1 MLDTKNTAQQ
11 YWVNSVMYKKG
22 ETAEIAITDVRNDRY
37 VAISIDDE
45 ISYRPLAADELAAKA
60 VRLEV
65 TCDMTVKFYRY
76 GFFIDDQC
84 VMAGDTDLQRI
95 VLSDFL
101 PSGYDKYYCFGY
113 DVEANRRGCM
123 CATNDVWK
131 IYHDRYVYTG
141 YYQVQIQISENAN
154 VQMLHS
160 EVAYQAAAI
169 PTGAFFPVC
178 DALHPQPFEP
188 VEQGQSVHAGTYYVK
203 AGTIFT
209 DGKTSYEITQNVAL
223 QF

>member
-1 MLDTKNTAQQ
+1 MSVSENQE
-11 YWVNSVMYKKG
+11 YFINSVAYKEG
-22 ETAEIAITDVRNDRY
+22 EIVKIAITDIHKDRY
-37 VAISIDDE
+37 VAVSMDDE
-45 ISYRPLAADELAAKA
+45 ISYRPLTSAELAAKA
-60 VRLEV
+60 VQLKV

-76 GFFIDDQC
+76 GFFIDGQC

-101 PSGYDKYYCFGY
+101 PDGYDKYYCFGY
-113 DVEANRRGCM
+113 DDDVSRRGCM

-141 YYQVQIQISENAN
+141 YYQVQVQISEEAN

-169 PTGAFFPVC
+169 PSGAFFPVC

-188 VEQGQSVHAGTYYVK
+188 AEQGRSIHTGTYYVK

-209 DGKTSYEITQNVAL
+209 DGKISYEVMQNMAL

>member
-1 MLDTKNTAQQ
+1 MSEMQTDTQQ
-11 YWVNSVMYKKG
+11 YWVNSVRYQKG
-22 ETAEIAITDVRNDRY
+22 ELAEIAITDVRKDRY
-37 VAISIDDE
+37 VAIRVDDE
-45 ISYRPLAADELAAKA
+45 ISYRPLTLAELAAQT
-60 VRLEV
+60 VQLEV
-65 TCDMTVKFYRY
+65 ACDMTVKFYQY
-76 GFFIDDQC
+76 GFFIDGQC

-113 DVEANRRGCM
+113 DAEANQRGCM

-141 YYQVQIQISENAN
+141 YYQIQVQMPKEAN
-154 VQMLHS
+154 VLMLHR

-169 PTGAFFPVC
+169 PPGAFFPVC

-188 VEQGQSVHAGTYYVK
+188 AVQGRSIHAGTYYVK
-203 AGTIFT
+203 AGTVFT
-209 DGKTSYEITQNVAL
+209 DGKVRYEITQNTVL